1 MNTGLFAQL
10 DSYLWGQ
17 PLYLLLLLPWLLL
30 VYFQFRFAKSK
41 KAALQISSFI
51 AFKAW
56 AGRGRVVFVKLNS
69 GIMLLSL
76 LLIIV
81 ALARPQRSDSKV
93 KRNVE
98 GLDIV
103 IVLDISDSMLIEDMK
118 PFNRMESAKD
128 TLIKFVKLRS
138 SDRIGVVI
146 FAGEAF
152 TLVPP
157 TLDYELIIDRVSKI
171 TTAAKARIKDG
182 TAIGVGTAS
191 GAARLKESQAK
202 SRVMIFMTDGEN
214 NSGTIDPETG
224 LEIAKGY
231 GIKIYSIGVGRSGKT
246 SIPVMSQD
254 MFGNP
259 VKRYQPFESTVNDE
273 LLGRMASETGGKYFR
288 ASKEDSLIG
297 VFKEINS
304 LETTKIEDN
313 KYVQYKE
320 YFYIFATAGL
330 LLFVLTQ
337 ILALTWLKVGP

>member
-1 MNTGLFAQL
+1 MNTGIFLQFE
-10 DSYLWGQ
+10 SYLWGQ
-17 PLYLLLLLPWLLL
+17 PWYLLLILPWLAA
-30 VYFQFRFAKSK
+30 VYFQFRASKSN

-56 AGRGRVVFVKLNS
+56 AGRGRVIFVKLNRAVL
-69 GIMLLSL
+69 MFSL
-76 LLIIV
+76 LLIII
-81 ALARPQRSDSKV
+81 ALARPQRSDAKV

-118 PFNRMESAKD
+118 PFNRMESAKE

-191 GAARLKESQAK
+191 GAARLKDSQAK

-288 ASKEDSLIG
+288 ASEEDSLLG
-297 VFKEINS
+297 VFKEISS

-313 KYVQYKE
+313 KYLQYKE

-330 LLFVLTQ
+330 FLFIFSQ